1 MIKDKKHRQ
10 KLIARYLEA
19 DTTVQE
25 EIMLAEY
32 YRTHKADA
40 DESDIARLI
49 LLDYPKA
56 EVLSDPE
63 RKRDIRQIS
72 LAITAIAA
80 CIALMVMFI
89 LPIGGDEVT
98 VTEITENMNILMEMN
113 DQDVES
119 IVAEPKGSRIILTAT
134 LKDGSTTTFIM
145 VRNRKDGTTRIVAQ
159 ND

>member
-1 MIKDKKHRQ
+1 MIKDKKQRL

-19 DTTVQE
+19 DTTVRE

-40 DESDIARLI
+40 DEADIARLI

-89 LPIGGDEVT
+89 IPRSDQEFT
-98 VTEITENMNILMEMN
+98 VTEIAENMNILMEMN
-113 DQDVES
+113 NQDVES
-119 IVAEPKGSRIILTAT
+119 IVAEPKGTSVILTAK
-134 LKDGSTTTFIM
+134 LKDGSSTTFVM
-145 VRNRKDGTTRIVAQ
+145 VRNRRDGSTRIVAQ

>member
-1 MIKDKKHRQ
+1 MIKDKKQRQ

-19 DTTVQE
+19 DTTVRE

-40 DESDIARLI
+40 DEADIARLI

-63 RKRDIRQIS
+63 RRRDIRQIS

-89 LPIGGDEVT
+89 IPRGGNDFT
-98 VTEITENMNILMEMN
+98 VTEIAENMNILMEMN
-113 DQDVES
+113 NQDVES
-119 IVAEPKGSRIILTAT
+119 IVAEPKGTRVILTAT
-134 LKDGSTTTFIM
+134 LKDGSSTTFIM
-145 VRNRKDGTTRIVAQ
+145 IRNRRDGSTRIVAQ
-159 ND
+159 NN

>member
-1 MIKDKKHRQ
+1 MIKDKKQRQ

-19 DTTVQE
+19 DTTVRE

-40 DESDIARLI
+40 DEADIARLI

-63 RKRDIRQIS
+63 RRRDIRQIS

-89 LPIGGDEVT
+89 IPRGGNDFT
-98 VTEITENMNILMEMN
+98 VTEIAENMNILMEMN
-113 DQDVES
+113 NQDVES
-119 IVAEPKGSRIILTAT
+119 IVAEPKGTRVILTAK
-134 LKDGSTTTFIM
+134 LKDGSSTTFVM
-145 VRNRKDGTTRIVAQ
+145 VRNRRDGSTRIVAQ

>member
-1 MIKDKKHRQ
+1 MIKDKKHRE
-10 KLIARYLEA
+10 KLLAKYLEA

-40 DESDIARLI
+40 DEADIARLI
-49 LLDYPKA
+49 LMDYPKA

-72 LAITAIAA
+72 MIFTAVAA

-89 LPIGGDEVT
+89 IPRTSEEFTPMEV
-98 VTEITENMNILMEMN
+98 VENMNILMEMN
-113 DQDVES
+113 NQDVES
-119 IVAEPKGSRIILTAT
+119 IVAEPQGTRVILTAK
-134 LKDGSTTTFIM
+134 LKDGSSTTFIM
-145 VRNRKDGTTRIVAQ
+145 VRNRRDGSTRIVAQ
-159 ND
+159 NE

>member
-1 MIKDKKHRQ
+1 MIKDKKQRQ

-19 DTTVQE
+19 DTTVRE

-40 DESDIARLI
+40 DEADIARLI

-63 RKRDIRQIS
+63 RRRDIRQIS

-89 LPIGGDEVT
+89 IPRGGNDFT
-98 VTEITENMNILMEMN
+98 VTEIAENMNILMEMN
-113 DQDVES
+113 NQDVES
-119 IVAEPKGSRIILTAT
+119 IVAEPKGTRVILTAT
-134 LKDGSTTTFIM
+134 LKDGSSTTFIM
-145 VRNRKDGTTRIVAQ
+145 IRNRRDGSTRIVAQ